1 MVLFTL
7 VLLVQLAEWLLRL
20 EFAEIYQE
28 IYQGIYSWDD
38 GDVNMANNS
47 SPVMFLVSL
56 AKE

>member
-20 EFAEIYQE
+20 KFAEIYQG

-38 GDVNMANNS
+38 GGVNMANNS